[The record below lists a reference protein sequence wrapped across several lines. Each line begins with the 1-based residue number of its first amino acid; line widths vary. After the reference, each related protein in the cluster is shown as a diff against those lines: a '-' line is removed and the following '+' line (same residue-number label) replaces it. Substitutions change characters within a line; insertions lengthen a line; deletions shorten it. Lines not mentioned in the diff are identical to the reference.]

1 MEWKN
6 EWEWV
11 IGGGSIDMNEGG
23 YIATAEMGLPF
34 YITVVIPDDKN
45 TKQVVLQGK
54 MAKLVQISPEKKIS
68 NAYTEKPVTGNEI
81 EELK

>member
-1 MEWKN
+1 
-6 EWEWV
+6 
-11 IGGGSIDMNEGG
+11 MNEGG
-23 YIATAEMGLPF
+23 YIATVEMGLPF

-54 MAKLVQISPEKKIS
+54 MAELVQISPAKKIS
-68 NAYTEKPVTGNEI
+68 NAYTDKPVTGNEI